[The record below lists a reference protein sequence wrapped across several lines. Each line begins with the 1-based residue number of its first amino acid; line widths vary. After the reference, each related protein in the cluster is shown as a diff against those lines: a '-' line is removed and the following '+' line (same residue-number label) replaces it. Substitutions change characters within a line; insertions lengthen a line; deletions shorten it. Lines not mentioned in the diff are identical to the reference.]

1 MRILGL
7 FMGLFLLFMPAA
19 QAVGAEKF
27 LIQAGARWETS
38 GCVVDSGVE
47 GPTALILGGV
57 HGNEPAGAVAAERI
71 CRFAPVRGRLVVV
84 PRVNPLGLE
93 RNIRYLPE
101 FGDMNRA
108 YPPSGENT
116 PAEKMGEAIIS
127 LMERYKISLF
137 IDLHEARTFH
147 RLDKTSL
154 GQTLLFADNSVSAT
168 LAMDTVDRVNL
179 GIAEPVKKFALVG
192 HPIPGSSAWYAG
204 KTFGIAAFT
213 VETSSKQPLE
223 ERAEQHLM
231 IVKALLIDGGW
242 LRP

>member
-1 MRILGL
+1 MEVRDANFGIVYGAVFVVHCRRRKRSEQKNSSFRL
-7 FMGLFLLFMPAA
+7 A
-19 QAVGAEKF
+19 QDGKLPVV
-27 LIQAGARWETS
+27 LWIS
-38 GCVVDSGVE
+38 GTD

-71 CRFAPVRGRLVVV
+71 CSFAPVRGRLVVV
-84 PRVNPLGLE
+84 PRINPLGLE

-168 LAMDTVDRVNL
+168 LAMDAVDRVNL
-179 GIAEPVKKFALVG
+179 GIAEPVKKFALVWT
-192 HPIPGSSAWYAG
+192 PDPWQFRLVCG
-204 KTFGIAAFT
+204 KNFRNCRFYGGDKLKTALGGTCGTAFN
-213 VETSSKQPLE
+213 
-223 ERAEQHLM
+223 
-231 IVKALLIDGGW
+231 DC
-242 LRP
+242 